1 MTLFGACLQPAGA
14 SAADF
19 YSGKTI
25 TILVASDAGGGY
37 DTYTRLLG
45 RYIQKYIPGAPSIVV
60 QDEPGG
66 GGLRASQ
73 EIYAVVEKDGT
84 KIGNLRASN
93 MLNSILNVRGGE
105 IDPNKFEWLGNMA
118 SDTDLC
124 TFSRNSGVKSFDD
137 LKNKEVT
144 IGASGTGSQGYS
156 FPHAMNDVLHTQMKI
171 IPGYKGTGD
180 RILAV
185 QQGELQGNCGMNAS
199 TVTSLYPQLL
209 AQGELVPIMQS
220 GLQPYSALPNV
231 PLTQSFATT
240 EDQKRILVSIF
251 SQMEIARV
259 FAAPPGTPKDRVEI
273 LRKAFMQA
281 MSDPA
286 LAEEAKKM
294 KLDLDP
300 MTGEDVAK
308 VVAQMANLTP
318 ELKTAV
324 RKALGS

>member
-1 MTLFGACLQPAGA
+1 VLAACLQTAGA

-93 MLNSILNVRGGE
+93 MLDSILNVRGGE

-124 TFSRNSGVKSFDD
+124 TFSRDSGVKSFDD

-156 FPHAMNDVLHTQMKI
+156 FPHAINDVLHTQMKI

-209 AQGELVPIMQS
+209 AQGEIVPIMQS

-240 EDQKRILVSIF
+240 EEQKRILVSIF
-251 SQMEIARV
+251 SQMDIARV

-286 LAEEAKKM
+286 LVEEAKKM

-300 MTGEDVAK
+300 MTGENVAK
-308 VVAQMANLTP
+308 VVGQMANLTP
-318 ELKTAV
+318 ELKAAV